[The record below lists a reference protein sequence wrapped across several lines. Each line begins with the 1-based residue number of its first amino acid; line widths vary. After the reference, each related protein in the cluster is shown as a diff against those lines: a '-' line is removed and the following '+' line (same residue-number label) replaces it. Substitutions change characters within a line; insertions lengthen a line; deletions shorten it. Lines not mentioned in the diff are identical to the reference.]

1 MTWDPSLLRS
11 SPRISTVSQD
21 DPTTWNNP
29 RTYLETMLADLH
41 AGRKMRVASSWG
53 GMINLTDPSKPV
65 LTRLELAIQAGV
77 ASDIDLD
84 DTDAVAERC
93 ITVALAVC
101 DTVSE
106 PSDTM
111 SGFTTPCRALADT
124 LVLLMR
130 GRGTAPDRLRLKV
143 RCASP
148 FGPAQVQAQSHVVP
162 LPISLEKH
170 FGIEPAWCMSMRIQ
184 TIMIARIS
192 GVGAEASRTPDVSM
206 SDLLRHAA
214 LPDMD
219 ELLASLAAR
228 PAR

>member
-1 MTWDPSLLRS
+1 MSWDPSLLLS

-21 DPTTWNNP
+21 DPASWNNP
-29 RTYLETMLADLH
+29 RNDLEAMLKDLR
-41 AGRKMRVASSWG
+41 AGREMRVAHNWG
-53 GMINLTDPSKPV
+53 GMINLTDPSKNV

-77 ASDIDLD
+77 ADDIDPD
-84 DTDAVAERC
+84 DTNALAERC
-93 ITVALAVC
+93 ITAALAAC

-106 PSDTM
+106 ASTAM
-111 SGFTTPCRALADT
+111 TRFTEPCRTLADT

-130 GRGTAPDRLRLKV
+130 ERGTAPRRLRLKV

-148 FGPAQVQAQSHVVP
+148 FGPAQVQAQSRLVP
-162 LPISLEKH
+162 LPTSLGEH
-170 FGIEPAWCMSMRIQ
+170 FGMKPAWCMTMRRQ
-184 TIMIARIS
+184 TILLARIS
-192 GVGAEASRTPDVSM
+192 GVGSEASRDPDVSM

-219 ELLASLAAR
+219 ALLASLAER